1 MLKYNFHLKSGAA
14 KARMRMAASVAV
26 STMTL
31 GFTSHAADIQDSII
45 PAAAILSVEQI
56 LGDGLEEAADIKP
69 AEVNEKP
76 AETVEATLE
85 KAEEKAEELRAQKE
99 AEEKRRAEEAAQQA
113 LEAALDEDATANR
126 RLEQEVEGTVIRA
139 GALEKSNISIVT
151 EMVNMI
157 AIQRQY
163 ESNQKVITTFDESL
177 DIAVN
182 QLGRL

>member
-1 MLKYNFHLKSGAA
+1 MSKKSRKSSKASKVLKAAGAA
-14 KARMRMAASVAV
+14 GIVLGGAALDANVV
-26 STMTL
+26 
-31 GFTSHAADIQDSII
+31 FAA
-45 PAAAILSVEQI
+45 E
-56 LGDGLEEAADIKP
+56 LEGELEA
-69 AEVNEKP
+69 
-76 AETVEATLE
+76 
-85 KAEEKAEELRAQKE
+85 QQQ
-99 AEEKRRAEEAAQQA
+99 EEAAQQA

>member
-1 MLKYNFHLKSGAA
+1 MVEHSFPWGALFLPVQARGRHLRHPPAFGAIHQA
-14 KARMRMAASVAV
+14 DDVLLAV
-26 STMTL
+26 GRGHL
-31 GFTSHAADIQDSII
+31 
-45 PAAAILSVEQI
+45 
-56 LGDGLEEAADIKP
+56 
-69 AEVNEKP
+69 
-76 AETVEATLE
+76 
-85 KAEEKAEELRAQKE
+85 
-99 AEEKRRAEEAAQQA
+99 AAQQA

-126 RLEQEVEGTVIRA
+126 RLEHEVEGTVIRA